1 MINKRLKQREEKV
14 KETIGEGKGE
24 KVNKRKKQREVKG
37 GRSKKNKKFKKNE
50 KHIGCKID

>member
-24 KVNKRKKQREVKG
+24 KIKKQREVKG